1 MYLMYNKFMEIFGQR
16 LKELREENGLSQR
29 QLAAIIGTSQPN
41 LQRWEKGQFEPDQKT
56 TIIIADFF
64 NVSIDYLFGRED

>member
-1 MYLMYNKFMEIFGQR
+1 MEIFGQR

-29 QLAAIIGTSQPN
+29 QLAAIIKTSQPN

>member
-1 MYLMYNKFMEIFGQR
+1 
-16 LKELREENGLSQR
+16 
-29 QLAAIIGTSQPN
+29 

>member
-1 MYLMYNKFMEIFGQR
+1 MEIFGQR

-29 QLAAIIGTSQPN
+29 QLAAIIRTSQPN

>member
-29 QLAAIIGTSQPN
+29 QLAAIIRTSQPN

>member
-29 QLAAIIGTSQPN
+29 QLAAIIKTSQPN

>member
-1 MYLMYNKFMEIFGQR
+1 MEIFGQR